1 MPLILGAN
9 SVRGA
14 AVHQIA
20 QSIRF
25 NDDDSPALNKT
36 YSGAGSRVKFTYS
49 CWLKVATTDTG
60 SGFPLFNGG
69 TGTSDT
75 TWSGVAYYQGMIYAQ
90 GYNTNWR
97 ITTRKLRDPA
107 AWYHIVYVWDTG
119 QVADTE
125 RIKIFINGVRETEF
139 STLNHPAKDAQSGIN
154 QAAQHSIGYQS
165 RTVGYGYAD
174 AYMTEMVF
182 IDGQALDPSSF
193 AEYNENGI
201 WVPKDVS
208 GLTFGTNGFHI
219 DGRDSADLGDD
230 ESGQGNDYTSTGLAA
245 HDQVSDSPT
254 NNFCV
259 MSPIDK
265 TFNSITVDSDTS
277 TSDMVLI
284 SATSKVEMKPI
295 EKLSDNRILKF
306 SKMLELIMKEL
317 ALDIVKDG
325 EGAKKLVEYQIVGAT
340 NDKSAKNIAFSIANS
355 PLVKTAVA
363 GEDPNWGRIIM
374 AIGKSGEKID
384 QEKIK
389 IFFGQYLIT
398 KNGKVYSEYDE
409 EKTKNY
415 MKKTELLVKVDLG
428 IGKGS
433 STIWGCDLT
442 KEYIDINADYR
453 S

>member
-1 MPLILGAN
+1 
-9 SVRGA
+9 
-14 AVHQIA
+14 
-20 QSIRF
+20 
-25 NDDDSPALNKT
+25 
-36 YSGAGSRVKFTYS
+36 
-49 CWLKVATTDTG
+49 
-60 SGFPLFNGG
+60 
-69 TGTSDT
+69 
-75 TWSGVAYYQGMIYAQ
+75 
-90 GYNTNWR
+90 
-97 ITTRKLRDPA
+97 
-107 AWYHIVYVWDTG
+107 
-119 QVADTE
+119 
-125 RIKIFINGVRETEF
+125 
-139 STLNHPAKDAQSGIN
+139 
-154 QAAQHSIGYQS
+154 
-165 RTVGYGYAD
+165 
-174 AYMTEMVF
+174 
-182 IDGQALDPSSF
+182 
-193 AEYNENGI
+193 
-201 WVPKDVS
+201 
-208 GLTFGTNGFHI
+208 
-219 DGRDSADLGDD
+219 
-230 ESGQGNDYTSTGLAA
+230 
-245 HDQVSDSPT
+245 
-254 NNFCV
+254 
-259 MSPIDK
+259 
-265 TFNSITVDSDTS
+265 
-277 TSDMVLI
+277 MVLI

-306 SKMLELIMKEL
+306 AKMLELIMKEL

-409 EKTKNY
+409 EMTKNY

>member
-1 MPLILGAN
+1 MNETKISDGTKFKIKGA
-9 SVRGA
+9 RFA
-14 AVHQIA
+14 AVSANIKYVNRLDLMVIYLETGSIITGVFTSSKTKAPSVLWSKKVTKKAFKDDKNPLAILVNSGNANAFTGKNGKKAIKKIVTKISTFLNISKKRVLMASTGVIGEFLPYKKIIEKIPELIKNLSENQIVNCA
-20 QSIRF
+20 NAIM
-25 NDDDSPALNKT
+25 
-36 YSGAGSRVKFTYS
+36 
-49 CWLKVATTDTG
+49 TTDTYPKIRYKKFKLENKFVSVAGIAKG
-60 SGFPLFNGG
+60 SG
-69 TGTSDT
+69 
-75 TWSGVAYYQGMIYAQ
+75 MIAP
-90 GYNTNWR
+90 NMATMLAFI
-97 ITTRKLRDPA
+97 ITDVKISYDILKKLTA
-107 AWYHIVYVWDTG
+107 
-119 QVADTE
+119 
-125 RIKIFINGVRETEF
+125 
-139 STLNHPAKDAQSGIN
+139 SL
-154 QAAQHSIGYQS
+154 
-165 RTVGYGYAD
+165 
-174 AYMTEMVF
+174 
-182 IDGQALDPSSF
+182 
-193 AEYNENGI
+193 
-201 WVPKDVS
+201 
-208 GLTFGTNGFHI
+208 
-219 DGRDSADLGDD
+219 
-230 ESGQGNDYTSTGLAA
+230 
-245 HDQVSDSPT
+245 
-254 NNFCV
+254 C
-259 MSPIDK
+259 DK

-306 SKMLELIMKEL
+306 AKMLELIMKEL

-389 IFFGQYLIT
+389 IYFGQYLIT